1 MPTPNTVKIT
11 PTVLFSVFADALL
24 ANAAPILAHKSVNT
38 THKTNK
44 RISGIT
50 PQISVSGFLDLLKG
64 KNSLLLFQKFCNMK
78 FAYRSQKF

>member
-44 RISGIT
+44 RISDIT
-50 PQISVSGFLDLLKG
+50 PQISVSEFLDLLKG
-64 KNSLLLFQKFCNMK
+64 RIHYSYFKNFVI
-78 FAYRSQKF
+78 

>member
-44 RISGIT
+44 RISDIT

-64 KNSLLLFQKFCNMK
+64 RIHYSYFKNFVI
-78 FAYRSQKF
+78 